1 VHARLTIMAHG
12 IVVLYFSRFGKPLQ
26 THHKVVLDLGAKA
39 IAKLK
44 DYDFGGHYD
53 AAYGYS
59 GPLYFVPDDTLL
71 LDEAACLGIRSPN
84 DLYGGVV
91 PHLFVKTKAITHG
104 LVGRDAERPP
114 GWSTAFAERVR
125 EIVLPGYTVFSR
137 RDAHMAARRMLARG
151 PIRLKKP
158 LSASGKDQT
167 VVANLNEL
175 DAVLEKIGANEMATY
190 GLVLEENLRQ
200 VRTLSVGD
208 VAVGNLRISY
218 YGTQRTVA
226 DNEGRPVYGGSE
238 LVCVRGGW
246 GVLDALPMSP
256 EVRAAVAAARRY
268 DEATEEFHGF
278 TASRRNYDVAQGIG
292 ADGWPQSG
300 VLEPSWRVG
309 GASSAELAAMAAF
322 ARDPSLEIVRASH
335 VEEYG
340 ERRRAPADA
349 IVEFQGDD
357 PEAGPLLRYTIVTPQ
372 DRKLRQ
378 KICGRCGGARADL
391 PAPVISSDADSRV
404 IRFRS
409 RTGTS
414 HRSQR
419 AKASTAYSGS
429 DHSPVADL
437 SKYESRESEDD
448 YRHRMIVNAIAL
460 VFVSL
465 LSAAGF
471 WLVNAIAHS

>member
-1 VHARLTIMAHG
+1 MDEGSITMATG
-12 IVVLYFSRFGKPLQ
+12 VVVVYFSRFGKPLQ

-44 DYDFGGHYD
+44 GYEFGGHYD
-53 AAYGYS
+53 AACDYS
-59 GPLYFVPDDTLL
+59 GPLFFVPDDTLL
-71 LDEAACLGIRSPN
+71 LDEASRLGIRSSN

-104 LVGRDAERPP
+104 LVDRHAERPL
-114 GWSTAFAERVR
+114 GWCTAFAERVR
-125 EIVLPGYTVFSR
+125 EIVLPGYTVFSN
-137 RDAHMAARRMLARG
+137 RDARVAAGRMLVRG
-151 PIRLKKP
+151 PIRVKKP
-158 LSASGKDQT
+158 LSASGKDQA
-167 VVANLNEL
+167 VVTTLNEL
-175 DAVLEKIGANEMATY
+175 DTVLEKVSADEMVAY
-190 GLVLEENLRQ
+190 GLALEENLRQ
-200 VRTLSVGD
+200 VRTLSVGH

-238 LVCVRGGW
+238 LVCVLGGW
-246 GVLDALPMSP
+246 EFLDALPMSA
-256 EVRAAVAAARRY
+256 EVRAAVVAARRY
-268 DEATEEFHGF
+268 DEATEEFHDF

-309 GASSAELAAMAAF
+309 GASSAELAALAAF
-322 ARDPSLEIVRASH
+322 AREPSLKIARASH
-335 VEEYG
+335 FEEYG
-340 ERRRAPADA
+340 HSRRAPADA

-372 DRKLRQ
+372 DQQLRQ
-378 KICGRCGGARADL
+378 KVCGPCGGAWQGLA
-391 PAPVISSDADSRV
+391 PPVISSDADSCV

-409 RTGTS
+409 RMGAL
-414 HRSQR
+414 HRSHWG
-419 AKASTAYSGS
+419 KAPICYSGP
-429 DHSPVADL
+429 DYSPVPDL
-437 SKYESRESEDD
+437 SKYECPESKDD
-448 YRHRMIVNAIAL
+448 GRHRMVINAIAP

-465 LSAAGF
+465 LSLAGL

>member
-1 VHARLTIMAHG
+1 MARG
-12 IVVLYFSRFGKPLQ
+12 VVVVYFSWFGKPLQ
-26 THHKVVLDLGAKA
+26 WHHKVVLDLGAKA
-39 IAKLK
+39 IARIKGYK
-44 DYDFGGHYD
+44 FGGPYD
-53 AAYGYS
+53 PEHNYS
-59 GPLYFVPDDTLL
+59 GPLFFVPDDTLL
-71 LDEAACLGIRSPN
+71 LDEAACLGIHSPN
-84 DLYGGVV
+84 DFYGGVV

-125 EIVLPGYTVFSR
+125 EIVLPGYTVFSN
-137 RDAHMAARRMLARG
+137 RDAQMAARRMLMRG

-167 VVANLNEL
+167 VVANPSEL
-175 DAVLEKIGANEMATY
+175 DPVLEKIGANEMATY
-190 GLVLEENLRQ
+190 GLVVEENLRQ

-208 VAVGNLRISY
+208 VAVGNLQISY

-238 LVCVRGGW
+238 LVCARGGW
-246 GVLDALPMSP
+246 EALNALPMSA
-256 EVRAAVAAARRY
+256 EVRAAVVAARRY
-268 DEATEEFHGF
+268 DEATKEFHGF
-278 TASRRNYDVAQGIG
+278 TASRRNYDIAQGIG

-340 ERRRAPADA
+340 EGRRAPADA
-349 IVEFQGDD
+349 IVEFQGND
-357 PEAGPLLRYTIVTPQ
+357 PEAGPLLRYTIMTPQ
-372 DRKLRQ
+372 DRTLRQ
-378 KICGRCGGARADL
+378 KICGRCGGAWRDV
-391 PAPVISSDADSRV
+391 PTPVISSDADSRV

-414 HRSQR
+414 HRGQR
-419 AKASTAYSGS
+419 GNAAVGYSGS
-429 DHSPVADL
+429 DYSAVADL
-437 SKYESRESEDD
+437 SKYESPESEDD

-460 VFVSL
+460 FFVSL
-465 LSAAGF
+465 LSVAGF

>member
-1 VHARLTIMAHG
+1 
-12 IVVLYFSRFGKPLQ
+12 
-26 THHKVVLDLGAKA
+26 
-39 IAKLK
+39 
-44 DYDFGGHYD
+44 
-53 AAYGYS
+53 
-59 GPLYFVPDDTLL
+59 
-71 LDEAACLGIRSPN
+71 
-84 DLYGGVV
+84 
-91 PHLFVKTKAITHG
+91 
-104 LVGRDAERPP
+104 
-114 GWSTAFAERVR
+114 
-125 EIVLPGYTVFSR
+125 
-137 RDAHMAARRMLARG
+137 MAARRMLARG
-151 PIRLKKP
+151 PLRLKKP

-167 VVANLNEL
+167 VVTSLNEL
-175 DAVLEKIGANEMATY
+175 DGVLETVTADEMAAY

-200 VRTLSVGD
+200 VRTLSVGE

-246 GVLDALPMSP
+246 EALNALPMSP

-278 TASRRNYDVAQGIG
+278 TASRRNYDVARGID

-357 PEAGPLLRYTIVTPQ
+357 PEAGPLLRYTIVTPPQ
-372 DRKLRQ
+372 DQ
-378 KICGRCGGARADL
+378 KICGRCGGAWEDL

-409 RTGTS
+409 RTGAS
-414 HRSQR
+414 HRHQR
-419 AKASTAYSGS
+419 RKAES
-429 DHSPVADL
+429 DYSPVSGL
-437 SKYESRESEDD
+437 SKYESPESDDD
-448 YRHRMIVNAIAL
+448 YRHRMVINAVAL

-465 LSAAGF
+465 LSLAGF
-471 WLVNAIAHS
+471 WLLNVIAHI